1 MATGR
6 DVVVFRGAWTALV
19 TPFGKDGRIDWAAL
33 DRNAEFQESQG
44 IAGLV
49 PAGTT
54 GESPTLTWDEHNE
67 VVERVARRAE
77 GRIPVLAGTGS
88 NSTAEAIEG
97 TKHAREA
104 GAAGALL
111 VDCYYNCPSSLELRE
126 EYYAAVAEAV
136 PGFPLVPYVI
146 PGRCVTVLT
155 PEDLAILK
163 AEKPQVTAVKEATG
177 DLIRMRRTRQ
187 LCGPDFAILS
197 GDDDLTLKMM
207 LDDGIRA
214 FGVISVM
221 SNIAPAAVAE
231 MVRAARSGDAK
242 RATEIA
248 EKLGPLFKLVSVKAA
263 SDRVIPGGSKV
274 SIEDKFRNPVGV
286 KTMMAGL
293 GMITGALRRP
303 LGKMPRAGVEAVRS
317 ALRAVWERSPEILEP
332 VAKFYRIDIPARLED
347 DKGWESLAR

>member
-1 MATGR
+1 MAVGMNIA
-6 DVVVFRGAWTALV
+6 FEGAWTALV
-19 TPFGKDGRIDWAAL
+19 TPFGRDGSPDWAAL
-33 DRNAEFQESQG
+33 ERNVEFQIGQG

-67 VVERVARRAE
+67 VVERVVRLAG
-77 GRIPVLAGTGS
+77 GRVPVLAGTGS
-88 NSTAEAIEG
+88 NSTAEAVEG

-104 GAAGALL
+104 GASGALL

-126 EYYAAVAEAV
+126 EYYAAVADAV

-146 PGRCVTVLT
+146 PGRCATVLL

-163 AEKPQVTAVKEATG
+163 AAKPQVAAVKEATG

-197 GDDDLTLKMM
+197 GDDDMTLKMI
-207 LDDGIRA
+207 LDEGIRA
-214 FGVISVM
+214 SGVISVM

-231 MVRAARSGDAK
+231 MVRAARGGDAK
-242 RATEIA
+242 KATGIV
-248 EKLGPLFKLVSVKAA
+248 EKLDPLFKLVSVKTV
-263 SDRVIPGGSKV
+263 SERKMPCGSAV
-274 SIEDKFRNPVGV
+274 TIEDKFRNPVGV

-293 GMITGALRRP
+293 GTIGITLRRP
-303 LGKMPRAGVEAVRS
+303 LGKMPRVGVETVRT
-317 ALRAVWERSPEILEP
+317 ALRTVWERSPEILEP
-332 VAKFYRIDIPARLED
+332 LAKFYRVDIQARLAD
-347 DKGWESLAR
+347 DRGWESLAR